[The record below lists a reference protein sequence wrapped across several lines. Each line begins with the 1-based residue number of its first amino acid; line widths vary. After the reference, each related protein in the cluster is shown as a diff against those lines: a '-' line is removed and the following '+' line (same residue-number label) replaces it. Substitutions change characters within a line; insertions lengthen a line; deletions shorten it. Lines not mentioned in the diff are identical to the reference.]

1 MIFWGS
7 LFQKKHS
14 APQLQTLQ
22 SFFGLFQLHYY
33 FFHGFTEK
41 KIALKVK
48 PFNGIYFKLTSNTFY
63 FKGKLIETLE
73 ETEIRILTHLILNK
87 HQYISLNKLNQLFE
101 NDQNIENFT
110 TIVKRREVALTN
122 LISKLVFITGCLEK
136 EIIVYQK
143 SLNDKRIKE
152 IKLKKDFIR
161 VK

>member
-1 MIFWGS
+1 M
-7 LFQKKHS
+7 
-14 APQLQTLQ
+14 
-22 SFFGLFQLHYY
+22 
-33 FFHGFTEK
+33 
-41 KIALKVK
+41 K